1 MQVSS
6 TVPID
11 DKVEIARSFSY
22 KLNVGNYES
31 RDFFCSQKA
40 TCSFADAETISQQ
53 LLAFCQQQV
62 RNDVAEY
69 KRAMSAAKSQPKP
82 S

>member
-1 MQVSS
+1 MQIEV
-6 TVPID
+6 
-11 DKVEIARSFSY
+11 ARSFGY
-22 KLNVGNYES
+22 KLNVGNYET
-31 RDFFCSQKA
+31 RDFFCSCKV
-40 TCSFADAETISQQ
+40 TEEVEDVNAE
-53 LLAFCQQQV
+53 LLGKLSKTLFAFCQQQV

>member
-62 RNDVAEY
+62 RNDVDEY
-69 KRAMSAAKSQPKP
+69 KRAMSAAKPQPKP
-82 S
+82 G